1 MTIIFFK
8 ATTKRDLNM
17 SSTQFCCLYM
27 LLSVRVGHLRT
38 SILPLGRT
46 IPCFVQREDILLGK
60 GRFPF
65 FLEKGLLCFL

>member
-46 IPCFVQREDILLGK
+46 IPCYRTKGKHSLGK
-60 GRFPF
+60 GEISVFP
-65 FLEKGLLCFL
+65 